1 VAGHSQVRLE
11 HHLNN
16 MEPFIEEEQFEME
29 PDVDLHANARE
40 HGDARNRLAMQM
52 LRQVRDSITHVIHL
66 LEEGDTAKATRQMVD
81 IVSRRKA
88 TEGELEL
95 TTGSR
100 VLEGVFD
107 GQSMVGGDGI
117 RYAVPENYASK
128 SKLIEGDM
136 LKLLIKPDGGYIFK
150 QIGPVERT
158 RLVGQLSIDSS
169 TNEPVVA
176 CGDEVY
182 KVLAA
187 SVSYHKGIPGDE
199 VVIVV
204 PSGGKCLWAAV
215 EKIHT

>member
-1 VAGHSQVRLE
+1 MEAHRRGKQGLHQ
-11 HHLNN
+11 NN
-16 MEPFIEEEQFEME
+16 MEPFIEEEEFEME
-29 PDVDLHANARE
+29 PDVEMHAHVRE

-52 LRQVRDSITHVIHL
+52 LKQVRDSITHVIHL

-100 VLEGVFD
+100 IVEGVFD
-107 GQSMVGGDGI
+107 GQSMVGGEGV
-117 RYAVPENYASK
+117 RYAVPVNYASK

-136 LKLLIKPDGGYIFK
+136 LKLLIKPDGGYVFK

-158 RLVGQLSIDSS
+158 RLVGQLSMDSS

-176 CGDEVY
+176 CGDDVY

-204 PSGGKCLWAAV
+204 PTGGRCVWAAV